1 MVLEFIR
8 KDREILFEVYRG
20 GGGGRNESLSPIN
33 STKKYYT
40 SSSFNGNP

>member
-8 KDREILFEVYRG
+8 KDREILFEVYR
-20 GGGGRNESLSPIN
+20 GGGRNESLSPIN

>member
-8 KDREILFEVYRG
+8 KDREILFEVYR
-20 GGGGRNESLSPIN
+20 GRNESLSPIN